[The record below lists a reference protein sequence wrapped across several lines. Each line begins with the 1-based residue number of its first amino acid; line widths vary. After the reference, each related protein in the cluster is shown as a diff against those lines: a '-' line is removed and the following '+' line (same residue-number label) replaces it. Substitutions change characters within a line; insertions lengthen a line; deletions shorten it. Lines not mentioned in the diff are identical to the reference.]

1 MFAKSCIEE
10 AENVGKKIYKKMI
23 YSFIFLFVC
32 YNLDSEIDWSKHR
45 PQLNVASLA
54 ETLTIADG
62 KGGEK
67 GPNDKPIEEIEIGI
81 SEDVNMEASI

>member
-1 MFAKSCIEE
+1 M
-10 AENVGKKIYKKMI
+10 
-23 YSFIFLFVC
+23 
-32 YNLDSEIDWSKHR
+32 
-45 PQLNVASLA
+45 ASLA